1 MERSRSTGSWLFDK
15 DEIAEALK
23 RAVDGEA
30 VAQAIDEYI
39 EEQMYNARLLAGSS
53 IIDEIDRY
61 DAAVREGG
69 IAPGLERL
77 KRAAYEYINI
87 ARQVEYDDY
96 PSVEFYDVARGIADD
111 PASGVENAREMLE
124 DIREE
129 LILQGFAFDNMDQ
142 GEDNNVS
149 TD

>member
-1 MERSRSTGSWLFDK
+1 MERSRSTGSWLFNK
-15 DEIAEALK
+15 DEIVEALQ
-23 RAVDGEA
+23 RTADGED
-30 VAQAIDEYI
+30 VAQAIDDYVD
-39 EEQMYNARLLAGSS
+39 EQMYNARLLAGSS
-53 IIDEIDRY
+53 IIDELDRY

-69 IAPGLERL
+69 IAPGLERI
-77 KRAAYEYINI
+77 KQAAYTYINV

-129 LILQGFAFDNMDQ
+129 LILQGFAFDNMDK
-142 GEDNNVS
+142 GEE
-149 TD
+149 